1 MFKRFIA
8 PSSFY
13 KDVLVV
19 AIPFMLQQLITSSL
33 NLVDNLMVGQLG
45 GIALGG
51 VAITNRFF
59 MIGVFAT
66 FGVTGAASIFIAQ
79 YFGAKDEENIK
90 QAFRYSLTSVY
101 LVMIPFILLGLIAPQ
116 SVLGFFSQDPAIL
129 QAGSEYIRIVAFAFI
144 PLGLTFALASA
155 MRSVGETKIPLLI
168 SIVAVTMNAIL
179 NYILIF
185 GHFGFPRL
193 GIAGAA
199 YATVISRTFEMIA
212 MLVSLKIK
220 HFSFSTKVSQIFHI
234 SSYNLKTITIKALP
248 LTINEFLWAGGM
260 ATLFKLYA
268 TRGSEVIAGMS
279 IASTTADLFFVLFG
293 GMAVATTVM
302 ISQPLGANELDEA
315 RNRGYYMLGF
325 SAVLALLLGSIMF
338 FSSMIVPQLY
348 DVTLVERE
356 IASSV
361 LRVMSVMFVIY
372 MSTAECYFILRAGGD
387 MKSTLI
393 MDSVF
398 MWVVN
403 VPVVFMVAYFTDW
416 PILAIYLA
424 GQSTDFLKLMISY
437 SLVKKE
443 KWVKNLTIQNT

>member
-59 MIGVFAT
+59 MIAVFAT

-101 LVMIPFILLGLIAPQ
+101 LVLIPFVILGLIAPQ

-129 QAGSEYIRIVAFAFI
+129 QVGGEYIRIVAFAFI

-155 MRSVGETKIPLLI
+155 MRSVGETKIPLYI
-168 SIVAVTMNAIL
+168 SIVAVSMNAIL

-193 GIAGAA
+193 GVAGAA

-212 MLVSLKIK
+212 MLISLKIK

-234 SSYNLKTITIKALP
+234 SKYNLKTITIKALP

-268 TRGSEVIAGMS
+268 TRGSEVIAGLS

-315 RNRGYYMLGF
+315 RSRGYYMLGF
-325 SAVLALLLGSIMF
+325 SAVLALLLGSVMF

-348 DVTLVERE
+348 DVTLIERE
-356 IASSV
+356 IASSI
-361 LRVMSVMFVIY
+361 LRIMSVMFVIY

-403 VPVVFMVAYFTDW
+403 VPVVFVVAYYTNW
-416 PILAIYLA
+416 PILAVYLA
-424 GQSTDFLKLMISY
+424 GQSTDFLKLMVSY
-437 SLVKKE
+437 ALVKKE

>member
-8 PSSFY
+8 PTSFY
-13 KDVLVV
+13 KKVLLV

-33 NLVDNLMVGQLG
+33 NLVDNLMIGQLG

-59 MIGVFAT
+59 MIAIFAT
-66 FGVTGAASIFIAQ
+66 FGVTGAASIFVAQ

-90 QAFRYSLTSVY
+90 QAFRYSLISVY
-101 LVMIPFILLGLIAPQ
+101 LVIIPFIALGLIAPQ
-116 SVLGFFSQDPAIL
+116 SVLGFFSQDVAIL
-129 QAGSEYIRIVAFAFI
+129 QAGSEYIRIVVFAYI

-155 MRSVGETKIPLLI
+155 MRSVGETKIPLFI
-168 SIVAVTMNAIL
+168 SIVAVSMNAIL
-179 NYILIF
+179 NYVLIF

-193 GIAGAA
+193 GVAGAA
-199 YATVISRTFEMIA
+199 YATVISRSFEMIV
-212 MLVSLKIK
+212 MLGSLKIK
-220 HFSFSTKVSQIFHI
+220 QFSFSTKISQIFHI
-234 SSYNLKTITIKALP
+234 SSYNLKKITIKALP

-260 ATLFKLYA
+260 ATLFRLYA
-268 TRGSEVIAGMS
+268 TRGSEVIAGLS

-302 ISQPLGANELDEA
+302 ISQPLGANDLEEA

-325 SAVLALLLGSIMF
+325 SAVLALFLGSLMF
-338 FSSMIVPQLY
+338 FSSMIVPQFY
-348 DVTLVERE
+348 EVTQVERE

-361 LRVMSVMFVIY
+361 IRVMSMMFVIY
-372 MSTAECYFILRAGGD
+372 MSTAECYFILRSGGD

-403 VPVVFMVAYFTDW
+403 VPVVFVVAYYTNW
-416 PILAIYLA
+416 PILAVYLA
-424 GQSTDFLKLMISY
+424 GQSTDFLKLLVSY
-437 SLVKKE
+437 ALVKKE

>member
-1 MFKRFIA
+1 MFKRFLA
-8 PSSFY
+8 PREFY
-13 KDVLVV
+13 KNVLTV

-59 MIGVFAT
+59 MIAIFAS

-90 QAFRYSLTSVY
+90 QAFRYSITSVY
-101 LVMIPFILLGLIAPQ
+101 LVLIPFILLGLFVPET
-116 SVLGFFSQDPAIL
+116 VLGFFSQDPAIL
-129 QAGSEYIRIVAFAFI
+129 NAGGEYIRIVAFAFI
-144 PLGLTFALASA
+144 PLGLTFTLASA
-155 MRSVGETKIPLLI
+155 MRSIGETKIPLYI
-168 SIVAVTMNAIL
+168 SILAVSLNAFL
-179 NYILIF
+179 NYALIF
-185 GHFGFPRL
+185 GHFGFPEL

-199 YATVISRTFEMIA
+199 YATVISRTCELIA
-212 MLVSLKIK
+212 MLVSLKVK
-220 HFSFSTKVSQIFHI
+220 HFSFSTKVSQIFKI
-234 SSYNLKTITIKALP
+234 SPYNLKNITVKALP

-260 ATLFKLYA
+260 ATLFRLYA
-268 TRGSEVIAGMS
+268 TRGSEVISGLS

-302 ISQPLGANELDEA
+302 ISQPLGANELEEA

-325 SAVLALLLGSIMF
+325 SAILALCLGSLMF
-338 FSSMIVPQLY
+338 IASTIVPQFY
-348 DVTLVERE
+348 NVTLIERT
-356 IASSV
+356 IATSI
-361 LRVMSVMFVIY
+361 LRIMSIMFVIY

-398 MWVVN
+398 MWMVN
-403 VPVVFMVAYFTDW
+403 VPVVYLVATFTTW
-416 PILAIYLA
+416 PILLVYLA
-424 GQSTDFLKLMISY
+424 GQSTDFLKLVLSY
-437 SLVKKE
+437 ALVKKE
-443 KWVKNLTIQNT
+443 KWVKNLTLQNT

>member
-1 MFKRFIA
+1 
-8 PSSFY
+8 
-13 KDVLVV
+13 
-19 AIPFMLQQLITSSL
+19 MLQQLITSSL

-59 MIGVFAT
+59 MIAVFAT

-101 LVMIPFILLGLIAPQ
+101 LVMIPFIALGLIAPQ

-155 MRSVGETKIPLLI
+155 MRSVGETKIPLFI

-212 MLVSLKIK
+212 MLISLKVK
-220 HFSFSTKVSQIFHI
+220 HFSFSTKLSQIFHI
-234 SSYNLKTITIKALP
+234 SAYNLKTITIKALP

-302 ISQPLGANELDEA
+302 ISQPLGANQLDEA

-325 SAVLALLLGSIMF
+325 SAILALLLGSIMF

-348 DVTLVERE
+348 DVTLIERE

-403 VPVVFMVAYFTDW
+403 VPVVFVVAYFTDW
-416 PILAIYLA
+416 PILAVYLA

-437 SLVKKE
+437 TLVKKE

>member
-59 MIGVFAT
+59 MISVFAT

-101 LVMIPFILLGLIAPQ
+101 LVLIPFIILGLIAPQ

-129 QAGSEYIRIVAFAFI
+129 QVGSEYIRIVAFAFI

-168 SIVAVTMNAIL
+168 SIVAVSMNAIL

-193 GIAGAA
+193 GVAGAA

-234 SSYNLKTITIKALP
+234 SAYNLKTITIKALP

-268 TRGSEVIAGMS
+268 TRGSEVIAGLS

-315 RNRGYYMLGF
+315 RSRGYYMLGF
-325 SAVLALLLGSIMF
+325 SAMLALLLGSVMF

-348 DVTLVERE
+348 DVTLIERE

-403 VPVVFMVAYFTDW
+403 VPVVFVVAYYTNW
-416 PILAIYLA
+416 PILAVYLA

-437 SLVKKE
+437 ALVKKE

>member
-59 MIGVFAT
+59 MIAVFAT

-101 LVMIPFILLGLIAPQ
+101 LVMIPFIVLGLVAPQ
-116 SVLGFFSQDPAIL
+116 TVLGFFSQDPAIL
-129 QAGSEYIRIVAFAFI
+129 QTGSEYIRIVAFAFI

-168 SIVAVTMNAIL
+168 SIVAVSMNAIL
-179 NYILIF
+179 NYVLIF
-185 GHFGFPRL
+185 GHLGFPRL
-193 GIAGAA
+193 GVAGAA

-220 HFSFSTKVSQIFHI
+220 HFSFSTKISQIFHI
-234 SSYNLKTITIKALP
+234 SAYNLKTITIKALP

-268 TRGSEVIAGMS
+268 TRGTEVIAGLS

-325 SAVLALLLGSIMF
+325 SAMLALFLGSVMF

-348 DVTLVERE
+348 DVTQIERE

-403 VPVVFMVAYFTDW
+403 VPVVFVVAYYTNW
-416 PILAIYLA
+416 PILAVYLA

>member
-8 PSSFY
+8 PSQFY
-13 KDVLVV
+13 KNVLVV

-59 MIGVFAT
+59 MVGIFAT

-90 QAFRYSLTSVY
+90 QAFRYSLTAVY
-101 LVMIPFILLGLIAPQ
+101 LVMLPFIILGLLIPQ
-116 SVLGFFSQDPAIL
+116 TVLGFFSQDPAIL
-129 QAGSEYIRIVAFAFI
+129 QAGTEYIRIVAFAFL

-155 MRSVGETKIPLLI
+155 MRSVGETKIPLVI
-168 SIVAVTMNAIL
+168 SIVAVSMNAIL
-179 NYILIF
+179 NYVLIF
-185 GHFGFPRL
+185 GHFGLPAL
-193 GIAGAA
+193 GVAGAA
-199 YATVISRTFEMIA
+199 YATVISRFFEMIA
-212 MLVSLKIK
+212 LLVSLKMK
-220 HFSFSTKVSQIFHI
+220 HFTFSTKPSQVFHI

-248 LTINEFLWAGGM
+248 LTINEFLWSAGM

-268 TRGSEVIAGMS
+268 TRGSEVISGMS

-302 ISQPLGANELDEA
+302 ISQPLGANELEEA
-315 RNRGYYMLGF
+315 RTRGYYMLGF
-325 SAVLALLLGSIMF
+325 SIVLALFLGSLMF
-338 FSSMIVPQLY
+338 ISSIAVPQFY
-348 DVTLVERE
+348 QVSQTERE

-361 LRVMSVMFVIY
+361 LRIMSLMFVIY
-372 MSTAECYFILRAGGD
+372 MSNAECYFILRAGGD

-398 MWVVN
+398 MWLVN
-403 VPVVFMVAYFTDW
+403 VPAVFIAATFTSW
-416 PILAIYLA
+416 PILAIYLV
-424 GQSTDFLKLMISY
+424 GQSTDFLKLLISY
-437 SLVKKE
+437 ALVKKE
-443 KWVKNLTIQNT
+443 KWVKNLTLQNT

>member
-59 MIGVFAT
+59 MIAVFAT

-101 LVMIPFILLGLIAPQ
+101 LVMIPFIALGLIAPQ

-155 MRSVGETKIPLLI
+155 MRSVGETKIPLFI

-212 MLVSLKIK
+212 MLISLKVK
-220 HFSFSTKVSQIFHI
+220 HFSFSTKLSQIFHI
-234 SSYNLKTITIKALP
+234 SAYNLKTITIKALP

-302 ISQPLGANELDEA
+302 ISQPLGANQLDEA

-325 SAVLALLLGSIMF
+325 SAILALLLGSIMF

-348 DVTLVERE
+348 DVTLIERE

-403 VPVVFMVAYFTDW
+403 VPVVFVVAYFTDW
-416 PILAIYLA
+416 PILAVYLA

-437 SLVKKE
+437 TLVKKE

>member
-59 MIGVFAT
+59 MISVFAT

-101 LVMIPFILLGLIAPQ
+101 LVLIPFIILGLIAPQ

-129 QAGSEYIRIVAFAFI
+129 QVGSEYIRIVAFAFI

-168 SIVAVTMNAIL
+168 SIVAVSMNAIL

-185 GHFGFPRL
+185 GHLGFPRL
-193 GIAGAA
+193 GVAGAA

-234 SSYNLKTITIKALP
+234 SAYNLKTITIKALP

-268 TRGSEVIAGMS
+268 TRGSEVIAGLS

-315 RNRGYYMLGF
+315 RSRGYYMLGF
-325 SAVLALLLGSIMF
+325 SAMLALLLGSVMF

-348 DVTLVERE
+348 DVTLIERE

-403 VPVVFMVAYFTDW
+403 VPVVFVVAYYTNW
-416 PILAIYLA
+416 PILAVYLA

-437 SLVKKE
+437 ALVKKE